1 MPASR
6 GFEEELVSAMPVRKI
21 IKLGHPTLRQRA
33 KSLQKR
39 DLTKARFKNLLSDMV
54 DTLRDYGGVGLAAP
68 QIDESLRVI
77 IIEIRETNLRY
88 GVQKLF
94 PLTVFVNP
102 EIELIDSQSAGFWE
116 GCLSIPGMRGYVE
129 RPQNI
134 SVSFIDE
141 LGEFGTLELHGFP
154 ATVLQ
159 HELDHLNGVLYVDR
173 MKDLRSLSFEDE
185 WTRHLKEN

>member
-1 MPASR
+1 MPAST
-6 GFEEELVSAMPVRKI
+6 GFEEELVRAMPVRKI
-21 IKLGHPTLRQRA
+21 IKMGHPTLRQRA
-33 KSLQKR
+33 KSLQKK

-68 QIDESLRVI
+68 QIDESLRVV
-77 IIEIRETNLRY
+77 IIEIRDTNLRY

-102 EIELIDSQSAGFWE
+102 EIELIDSQTAGFWE

-141 LGEFGTLELHGFP
+141 LGDFSTLDLHGFP

>member
-1 MPASR
+1 MLASG
-6 GFEEELVSAMPVRKI
+6 GFEEELARAMPVRKI
-21 IKLGHPTLRQRA
+21 IKMGHPTLRQRA
-33 KSLQKR
+33 KSLHKR
-39 DLTKARFKNLLSDMV
+39 DLTTARFKNLLSDMV

-68 QIDESLRVI
+68 QIDESLRVVVV
-77 IIEIRETNLRY
+77 EIRDTNLRY
-88 GVQKLF
+88 GVQTLF

-102 EIELIDSQSAGFWE
+102 EIELIDSQTAGFWE
-116 GCLSIPGMRGYVE
+116 GCLSIPGIRGYVE

-141 LGEFGTLELHGFP
+141 LGEFDTLDLHGFP

-159 HELDHLNGVLYVDR
+159 HEIDHLDGVLYVDR

>member
-1 MPASR
+1 M
-6 GFEEELVSAMPVRKI
+6 
-21 IKLGHPTLRQRA
+21 GHPTLRQRA
-33 KSLQKR
+33 KSLQKK

-68 QIDESLRVI
+68 QIDESLRVV
-77 IIEIRETNLRY
+77 IIEIRDTNLRY

-102 EIELIDSQSAGFWE
+102 EIELIDSQTGGFWE

-141 LGEFGTLELHGFP
+141 LGEFDTLDLHGFP

>member
-1 MPASR
+1 MPPSKD
-6 GFEEELVSAMPVRKI
+6 FEEELVRAMPVRKI
-21 IKLGHPTLRQRA
+21 IKMGHPTLRQRA

-39 DLTKARFKNLLSDMV
+39 DLREARFKNLLSDMV

-68 QIDESLRVI
+68 QIDESLRVV
-77 IIEIRETNLRY
+77 IIEIRNTNLRY
-88 GVQKLF
+88 GVQELF
-94 PLTVFVNP
+94 PLTIFVNP
-102 EIELIDSQSAGFWE
+102 EIELIDSQTAGFWE

-141 LGEFGTLELHGFP
+141 LGNFSTLDLHGFP

-159 HELDHLNGVLYVDR
+159 HELDHLDGVLYVDR

>member
-1 MPASR
+1 MQARR
-6 GFEEELVSAMPVRKI
+6 GFEDELGRAMPVRKI
-21 IKLGHPTLRQRA
+21 IKMGHPTLRQRA

-39 DLTKARFKNLLSDMV
+39 DLAKARFKNLLSDMV

-68 QIDESLRVI
+68 QIDESLRVV
-77 IIEIRETNLRY
+77 IIEIRDNNLRY
-88 GVQKLF
+88 GLQKLF

-102 EIELIDSQSAGFWE
+102 EIELIDSQTAGFWE
-116 GCLSIPGMRGYVE
+116 GCLSIPGMRGFVE

-141 LGEFGTLELHGFP
+141 LGESVTLDLHGFP

-159 HELDHLNGVLYVDR
+159 HELDHLDGVLYVDR

>member
-1 MPASR
+1 MPPSKDL
-6 GFEEELVSAMPVRKI
+6 EEKLVRAMSVRKI
-21 IKLGHPTLRQRA
+21 IKMGHPTLRQRA
-33 KSLQKR
+33 KSLQKK

-68 QIDESLRVI
+68 QIDESLRVV
-77 IIEIRETNLRY
+77 IIEIRDANLRY
-88 GVQKLF
+88 GAQKLF

-102 EIELIDSQSAGFWE
+102 EIELIDSQTAGFWE

-141 LGEFGTLELHGFP
+141 LGEFGTLDLHGFP

-173 MKDLRSLSFEDE
+173 MADLRSLSFEYE
-185 WTRHLKEN
+185 WTRYSKAT

>member
-1 MPASR
+1 MPQSKD
-6 GFEEELVSAMPVRKI
+6 FEEELVRAMPVRKI
-21 IKLGHPTLRQRA
+21 IKMGHPTLRQRA

-39 DLTKARFKNLLSDMV
+39 DLTKPRFKNLLTDMV

-68 QIDESLRVI
+68 QIDESLRVV
-77 IIEIRETNLRY
+77 IIEIRDTNLRY

-102 EIELIDSQSAGFWE
+102 KIELIDSQTAGFWE

-134 SVSFIDE
+134 SVSFMDE
-141 LGEFGTLELHGFP
+141 LGDFSTLDLHGFP

-159 HELDHLNGVLYVDR
+159 HELDHLDGVLYVDR

-185 WTRHLKEN
+185 WTKHSKEN

>member
-1 MPASR
+1 MPQSKD
-6 GFEEELVSAMPVRKI
+6 FEEELLRAMPVRKI
-21 IKLGHPTLRQRA
+21 IRMGHPTLRQRA

-68 QIDESLRVI
+68 QIDESLRVV
-77 IIEIRETNLRY
+77 IIEIRDTNLRY

-102 EIELIDSQSAGFWE
+102 EIELIDSQTAGFWE
-116 GCLSIPGMRGYVE
+116 GCLSIPGIRGYVE

-141 LGEFGTLELHGFP
+141 LGEFSTLDLHGFP

-159 HELDHLNGVLYVDR
+159 HELDHLNGILYVDR

-185 WTRHLKEN
+185 WTRHIKEN

>member
-1 MPASR
+1 MPQSR
-6 GFEEELVSAMPVRKI
+6 DFEEEWVRAMSVRKI
-21 IKLGHPTLRQRA
+21 IKMGHPTLRQRA
-33 KSLQKR
+33 KSLQNR

-68 QIDESLRVI
+68 QIDESLRVV
-77 IIEIRETNLRY
+77 IIEIRNTNLRY

-102 EIELIDSQSAGFWE
+102 EIELIDSQTAGFWE

-141 LGEFGTLELHGFP
+141 LGEFCTLDLHGFP

-159 HELDHLNGVLYVDR
+159 HELDHLDGVLYIDR

>member
-1 MPASR
+1 M
-6 GFEEELVSAMPVRKI
+6 
-21 IKLGHPTLRQRA
+21 GHPTLRQKA
-33 KSLQKR
+33 KPLQKG
-39 DLTKARFKNLLSDMV
+39 DLTEVRFKSLLSDMV

-68 QIDESLRVI
+68 QINESIRVV
-77 IIEIRETNLRY
+77 IIEIRDANLRY
-88 GVQKLF
+88 GVQELF

-102 EIELIDSQSAGFWE
+102 EIELIDSQTEGFWE

-134 SVSFIDE
+134 SVSYINE
-141 LGEFGTLELHGFP
+141 LGEGDTLELHGFP

-159 HELDHLNGVLYVDR
+159 HELDHLDGVLYVDR

-185 WTRHLKEN
+185 WARYLKKN

>member
-6 GFEEELVSAMPVRKI
+6 GFEKDLVRAMPVRKI
-21 IKLGHPTLRQRA
+21 IKMGHPTLRQRA
-33 KSLQKR
+33 KSLQKK

-68 QIDESLRVI
+68 QIDESLRVV
-77 IIEIRETNLRY
+77 IIEIRDTNLRY

-102 EIELIDSQSAGFWE
+102 EIELIDSQTAGFWE
-116 GCLSIPGMRGYVE
+116 GCLSIPGIRGYVE

-141 LGEFGTLELHGFP
+141 LGEFDTLDLHGFP

-185 WTRHLKEN
+185 WTRYSKEN

>member
-1 MPASR
+1 MPRSKD
-6 GFEEELVSAMPVRKI
+6 FEEELVRAMPVRKI
-21 IKLGHPTLRQRA
+21 IKMGHPTLRQRA

-39 DLTKARFKNLLSDMV
+39 DLTKARFKSLLSDMV

-68 QIDESLRVI
+68 QIDESLRVV
-77 IIEIRETNLRY
+77 IIEIRNTNLRY
-88 GVQKLF
+88 GVQEIF
-94 PLTVFVNP
+94 PLTIFVNP
-102 EIELIDSQSAGFWE
+102 EIELIDSQTAGFWE

-134 SVSFIDE
+134 SVSFMDE
-141 LGEFGTLELHGFP
+141 LGDFSTLDLHGFP

-159 HELDHLNGVLYVDR
+159 HELDHLDGVLYVDR

>member
-1 MPASR
+1 MPQSKD
-6 GFEEELVSAMPVRKI
+6 FEEELVRAMPVRKI
-21 IKLGHPTLRQRA
+21 IKMGHPTLRQRA

-68 QIDESLRVI
+68 QIDESLRVV
-77 IIEIRETNLRY
+77 IIEIRDNNLRY
-88 GVQKLF
+88 GVQELF

-102 EIELIDSQSAGFWE
+102 EIELIDSQTAGFWE

-141 LGEFGTLELHGFP
+141 LGDFSTLDLHGFP

-185 WTRHLKEN
+185 WTRQLKEN

>member
-1 MPASR
+1 M
-6 GFEEELVSAMPVRKI
+6 
-21 IKLGHPTLRQRA
+21 GHPTLRQRA

-68 QIDESLRVI
+68 QINEGLRVV
-77 IIEIRETNLRY
+77 IIEIRDKNLRY
-88 GVQKLF
+88 GVQELF

-102 EIELIDSQSAGFWE
+102 EIELIDSQTEGFWE

-129 RPQNI
+129 RPQNV

-141 LGEFGTLELHGFP
+141 LGESVTLDLHGFP

-159 HELDHLNGVLYVDR
+159 HELDHLDGILYIDR

-185 WTRHLKEN
+185 WSRHLKEN

>member
-1 MPASR
+1 MPQSKD
-6 GFEEELVSAMPVRKI
+6 FEEELVRAMPVRKI
-21 IKLGHPTLRQRA
+21 IKMGHPTLRQRA

-68 QIDESLRVI
+68 QIDESLRVV
-77 IIEIRETNLRY
+77 IIEIRNTNLRY

-94 PLTVFVNP
+94 PLTVLVNP
-102 EIELIDSQSAGFWE
+102 EIELLDSQTAGFWE

-134 SVSFIDE
+134 SVSFMDE
-141 LGEFGTLELHGFP
+141 LGDFSTLDLHGFP

>member
-1 MPASR
+1 MPQSKD
-6 GFEEELVSAMPVRKI
+6 FEEEWVRAMSVRKI
-21 IKLGHPTLRQRA
+21 IKMGHPTLRQRA

-39 DLTKARFKNLLSDMV
+39 DLAKARFKNLLSDMV

-68 QIDESLRVI
+68 QIDESLRVV
-77 IIEIRETNLRY
+77 IIEIRDTNLRY

-102 EIELIDSQSAGFWE
+102 EIELIDSQTAGFWE
-116 GCLSIPGMRGYVE
+116 GCLSIPGIRGYVE

-141 LGEFGTLELHGFP
+141 LGERVTLDLHGFP

-159 HELDHLNGVLYVDR
+159 HELDHLDGVLYVDR

>member
-1 MPASR
+1 MQASR
-6 GFEEELVSAMPVRKI
+6 GFEEELVRAMPVRKI
-21 IKLGHPTLRQRA
+21 IKMGHPTLRQRA
-33 KSLQKR
+33 KSLQKK

-68 QIDESLRVI
+68 QIDESLRVV
-77 IIEIRETNLRY
+77 IIEIRDTNLRY

-102 EIELIDSQSAGFWE
+102 EIELIDSQTAGFWE

-141 LGEFGTLELHGFP
+141 LGDFSTLDLHGFP

-185 WTRHLKEN
+185 WTRYSKEN

>member
-6 GFEEELVSAMPVRKI
+6 GFEEELARAMPVRKI
-21 IKLGHPTLRQRA
+21 IKMGHPTLRQRA

-68 QIDESLRVI
+68 QIDESLRVV
-77 IIEIRETNLRY
+77 IIEIRDTNLRY

-102 EIELIDSQSAGFWE
+102 EIELIDSQTAGFWE

-134 SVSFIDE
+134 SVSFINE
-141 LGEFGTLELHGFP
+141 LGDFSTLDLHGFP

>member
-1 MPASR
+1 MPPSKD
-6 GFEEELVSAMPVRKI
+6 FEEELVRAMPVRKI
-21 IKLGHPTLRQRA
+21 IKMGHQTLRQRA

-68 QIDESLRVI
+68 QIDESLRVV
-77 IIEIRETNLRY
+77 IIEIRDTNLRY

-102 EIELIDSQSAGFWE
+102 EIELIDSQTAGFWE

-141 LGEFGTLELHGFP
+141 LGDFSTLDLHGFP

-185 WTRHLKEN
+185 WTRHLKEK

>member
-1 MPASR
+1 MPQSKD
-6 GFEEELVSAMPVRKI
+6 FEEELVRLMPVRKI
-21 IKLGHPTLRQRA
+21 IKMGHPTLRQRA

-68 QIDESLRVI
+68 QIDESLRVV
-77 IIEIRETNLRY
+77 IIEIRDTNLRY

-102 EIELIDSQSAGFWE
+102 EIELIDSQTAGFWE
-116 GCLSIPGMRGYVE
+116 GCLSIPGIRGYVE

-141 LGEFGTLELHGFP
+141 LGEFSTLDLHGFP

-159 HELDHLNGVLYVDR
+159 HELDHLDGVLYVDR

>member
-1 MPASR
+1 MPQSKD
-6 GFEEELVSAMPVRKI
+6 FEEEVVRSMPVRKI
-21 IKLGHPTLRQRA
+21 IKMGHPTLRQRA

-68 QIDESLRVI
+68 QIDESLRVV
-77 IIEIRETNLRY
+77 IIEIRNTNLRY
-88 GVQKLF
+88 GVQELF
-94 PLTVFVNP
+94 PLTIFVNP
-102 EIELIDSQSAGFWE
+102 EIELIDSQTAGFWE
-116 GCLSIPGMRGYVE
+116 GCLSIPGIRGYVE

-141 LGEFGTLELHGFP
+141 LGDFSTLDLHGFP

-159 HELDHLNGVLYVDR
+159 HELDHLDGVLYVDR

>member
-1 MPASR
+1 MSKDTLVFFNCPKAS
-6 GFEEELVSAMPVRKI
+6 ESDSVEEL
-21 IKLGHPTLRQRA
+21 LQETET
-33 KSLQKR
+33 KSN
-39 DLTKARFKNLLSDMV
+39 DLK
-54 DTLRDYGGVGLAAP
+54 
-68 QIDESLRVI
+68 
-77 IIEIRETNLRY
+77 
-88 GVQKLF
+88 
-94 PLTVFVNP
+94 LTVFVNP
-102 EIELIDSQSAGFWE
+102 EIELIDSQTAGFWE

-141 LGEFGTLELHGFP
+141 LGEFGTLDLHGFP

-173 MKDLRSLSFEDE
+173 MRDLRSLSFEDE

>member
-1 MPASR
+1 MPPSKDF
-6 GFEEELVSAMPVRKI
+6 GEELVCAMPVRKI
-21 IKLGHPTLRQRA
+21 IKMGHPTLRRRA
-33 KSLQKR
+33 KSLQKK

-68 QIDESLRVI
+68 QIDERLRVV
-77 IIEIRETNLRY
+77 IIEIRDTNLRY

-102 EIELIDSQSAGFWE
+102 EIELIDSQTAGFWE

-141 LGEFGTLELHGFP
+141 LGDLRTLDLHGFP

>member
-1 MPASR
+1 MPASG
-6 GFEEELVSAMPVRKI
+6 GFEEELVRAMPVRKI
-21 IKLGHPTLRQRA
+21 IKMGHPTLRKSA

-39 DLTKARFKNLLSDMV
+39 DLTTARFKNLLSDMV

-68 QIDESLRVI
+68 QIDESLRVV
-77 IIEIRETNLRY
+77 IIEIRDTNLRY

-102 EIELIDSQSAGFWE
+102 EIELIDSQTAGFWE

-141 LGEFGTLELHGFP
+141 LGDFSTLDLHGFP

-159 HELDHLNGVLYVDR
+159 HELDHLDGVLYVDR

>member
-1 MPASR
+1 MPQSKD
-6 GFEEELVSAMPVRKI
+6 FEEELVLAMTVRKI
-21 IKLGHPTLRQRA
+21 IKMGHPTLRQRA
-33 KSLQKR
+33 KSLQKK

-68 QIDESLRVI
+68 QIDESLRVV
-77 IIEIRETNLRY
+77 IIEIRDANLRY
-88 GVQKLF
+88 GVQEFF
-94 PLTVFVNP
+94 PLTIFVNP
-102 EIELIDSQSAGFWE
+102 EIELIDSQTAGFWE

-141 LGEFGTLELHGFP
+141 LGDFSTLDLHGFP

-159 HELDHLNGVLYVDR
+159 HELDHLDGVLYVDR

>member
-1 MPASR
+1 MRLSKDL
-6 GFEEELVSAMPVRKI
+6 EQKLVRAMSVRKI
-21 IKLGHPTLRQRA
+21 IKMGHPTLRQKA
-33 KSLQKR
+33 KPLHKK
-39 DLTKARFKNLLSDMV
+39 DLTKVRFKNLLSDMV

-68 QIDESLRVI
+68 QINEGLRVV
-77 IIEIRETNLRY
+77 IIEIRDKNLRY
-88 GVQKLF
+88 GVQELF

-102 EIELIDSQSAGFWE
+102 EIELIDSQTEGFWE

-129 RPQNI
+129 RPQHI

-141 LGEFGTLELHGFP
+141 LGQFGTLELRGFP

-159 HELDHLNGVLYVDR
+159 HELDHLDGILYIDR

-185 WTRHLKEN
+185 RLRHLKEN